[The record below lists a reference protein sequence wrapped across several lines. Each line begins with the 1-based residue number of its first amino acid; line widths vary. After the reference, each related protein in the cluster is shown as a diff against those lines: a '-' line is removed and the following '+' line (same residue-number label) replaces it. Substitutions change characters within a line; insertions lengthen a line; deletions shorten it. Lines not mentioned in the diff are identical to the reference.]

1 MGKIAM
7 SAASASCHNN
17 SIRFGNVSFPNAH
30 LIAISQKEATL
41 RILIRDRLGQA
52 SVAAALS
59 VFY

>member
-1 MGKIAM
+1 M